1 MCGSSGARTA
11 NLSSSLVSSG
21 VRIAQSQVLCVVF
34 WRSLFVLFSLGYC
47 LVCLSICA
55 WLPFVIFKLFLA
67 EYKGHNSINIIGNT
81 SSTPHFPLPKFFFV
95 AMWQQR
101 HRKIGRE
108 WRDLILIRL
117 KFNPLY
123 ASDRLISQ
131 MKDGFNKYGNLLS
144 SLVFASQKRN
154 YKYTKSQSYYH
165 VINRMW
171 VDTDRYFKTNL
182 EMQFYVKNGFRKIN
196 NSLCRATIW
205 TKTILCFF
213 F

>member
-1 MCGSSGARTA
+1 MVIV
-11 NLSSSLVSSG
+11 LS
-21 VRIAQSQVLCVVF
+21 VF
-34 WRSLFVLFSLGYC
+34 QFA
-47 LVCLSICA
+47 A

-81 SSTPHFPLPKFFFV
+81 NSNPHFPLPNFFFV

-101 HRKIGRE
+101 HGKNGRE

-123 ASDRLISQ
+123 TTNHLISQ
-131 MKDGFNKYGNLLS
+131 IKDGFNKYGYLLS
-144 SLVFASQKRN
+144 SLVFVSQERN

-171 VDTDRYFKTNL
+171 VDADRSFKTNL
-182 EMQFYVKNGFRKIN
+182 ELQFNVYNGFRKIN
-196 NSLCRATIW
+196 NSLCRPTIW
-205 TKTILCFF
+205 TKTILCWFF
-213 F
+213 LIHFLKENAMILTRYRENLNDSK